1 MNLIRHIL
9 LACLF
14 VLPILA
20 LFNNANN
27 FNVQAVEDDPVEGE
41 DSDVN
46 VETGD
51 VIKTE
56 EEEDSTLSAE
66 GYRNSP
72 DADITYMFTKPVG
85 NGLEL
90 PVGKEVHFL
99 VGFMNKG
106 QKDFFVDTMDAS
118 FRYSADFSYYL
129 QNFTALA
136 YNRIVK
142 PKQEVTFSYQFFVSE
157 AYSPR
162 PYGLTI
168 NLYYR
173 DADNIQYLTPVF
185 NETVSIV
192 ELDEGLDSETFF
204 LFIVLGGLAVLAL
217 IGMYQLFQSYGI
229 NDEKKEQLTRPSE
242 YLDYLSKQ
250 LMNDYAKYFQLRP
263 TAQIEELDELL
274 ENLLTH
280 MEEFY
285 GLIEQIRNNGNQ
297 YLDQFS
303 IILFPKIEECRKL
316 FAFIDKLERI
326 VNHVSIQVSLMEREV
341 SKAEK
346 MMGAKTSKVK
356 KLLSILTSGS
366 QSSESQ
372 SKFQYI
378 LQDIFKTEDLLKM

>member
-14 VLPILA
+14 ILPLLA
-20 LFNNANN
+20 LFNNANH
-27 FNVQAVEDDPVEGE
+27 FNVKAVEDDPVEGE

-51 VIKTE
+51 VLKTE
-56 EEEDSTLSAE
+56 EEEDSTLSSE

-72 DADITYMFTKPVG
+72 DADITYMFTKP
-85 NGLEL
+85 
-90 PVGKEVHFL
+90 
-99 VGFMNKG
+99 
-106 QKDFFVDTMDAS
+106 
-118 FRYSADFSYYL
+118 FSS
-129 QNFTALA
+129 LA

-142 PKQEVTFSYQFFVSE
+142 PKQEVTFSYQFFVSD

-173 DADNIQYLTPVF
+173 DADNVQYLTPVF
-185 NETVSIV
+185 NETVNIF

-217 IGMYQLFQSYGI
+217 VGIYQLFQSYGV
-229 NDEKKEQLTRPSE
+229 NEEKSGELSQTNE
-242 YLDYLSKQ
+242 YLDHLSKQ

-303 IILFPKIEECRKL
+303 IILFPKIEQCRKL
-316 FAFIDKLERI
+316 FAFIDKLESI
-326 VNHVSIQVSLMEREV
+326 VSHVGIQVSLMEREV

-356 KLLSILTSGS
+356 KLFSILTSGGGG

-372 SKFQYI
+372 SRFQYI
-378 LQDIFKTEDLLKM
+378 PQDIFKTEDLLKI

>member
-1 MNLIRHIL
+1 MNLIRNIL
-9 LACLF
+9 LAFLF
-14 VLPILA
+14 ILPLLT

-27 FNVQAVEDDPVEGE
+27 FNVKAVEDDPVEGE

-56 EEEDSTLSAE
+56 EEDDSTLSSE

-72 DADITYMFTKPVG
+72 DADITYMFTKPLG

-129 QNFTALA
+129 QNFSALA
-136 YNRIVK
+136 YNRLVK

-173 DADNIQYLTPVF
+173 DADNVQYLTPVF
-185 NETVSIV
+185 NETVNIF

-204 LFIVLGGLAVLAL
+204 LFIVLAGLAVLAL
-217 IGMYQLFQSYGI
+217 VGIYQLFQSYG
-229 NDEKKEQLTRPSE
+229 KKHIPMPSSSKPKYE
-242 YLDYLSKQ
+242 TGTSNHEDVDLDWLPKEGSKYYMKQ
-250 LMNDYAKYFQLRP
+250 LNKSPNPAKPSSPRQR
-263 TAQIEELDELL
+263 D
-274 ENLLTH
+274 
-280 MEEFY
+280 
-285 GLIEQIRNNGNQ
+285 
-297 YLDQFS
+297 
-303 IILFPKIEECRKL
+303 RKS
-316 FAFIDKLERI
+316 
-326 VNHVSIQVSLMEREV
+326 VV
-341 SKAEK
+341 
-346 MMGAKTSKVK
+346 
-356 KLLSILTSGS
+356 
-366 QSSESQ
+366 
-372 SKFQYI
+372 
-378 LQDIFKTEDLLKM
+378 